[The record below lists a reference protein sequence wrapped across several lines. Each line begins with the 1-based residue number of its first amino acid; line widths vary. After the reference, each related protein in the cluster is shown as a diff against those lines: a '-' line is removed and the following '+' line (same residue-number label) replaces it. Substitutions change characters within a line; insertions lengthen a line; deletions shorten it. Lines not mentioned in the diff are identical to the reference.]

1 MNLKQEQQQQKN
13 PLFKAIPMI
22 KKKKK
27 TFMIQR
33 KDLKIYRTTVNFR
46 KV

>member
-22 KKKKK
+22 KKKKNFHDTEK
-27 TFMIQR
+27 RFE
-33 KDLKIYRTTVNFR
+33 DL
-46 KV
+46 

>member
-1 MNLKQEQQQQKN
+1 MNLKQEQQQKN

-27 TFMIQR
+27 NFHDTAKRFE
-33 KDLKIYRTTVNFR
+33 DL
-46 KV
+46 